1 MTGNPRGQ
9 ELTNAQKDDSY
20 LASIGIQKEKPT
32 RIDFRWKPRIASHER
47 IIYRST

>member
-9 ELTNAQKDDSY
+9 ELANAQKDDSY
-20 LASIGIQKEKPT
+20 LASIGIQKRKT
-32 RIDFRWKPRIASHER
+32 NRTDFRRKPWVASYER